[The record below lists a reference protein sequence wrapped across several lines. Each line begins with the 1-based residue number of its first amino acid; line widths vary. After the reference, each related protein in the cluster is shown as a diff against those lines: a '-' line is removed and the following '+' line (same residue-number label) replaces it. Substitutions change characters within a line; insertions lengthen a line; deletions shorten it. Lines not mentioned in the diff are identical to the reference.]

1 MGNRG
6 SIPNIE
12 QLGAE
17 AQHLFEA
24 TNAES
29 PLGCALIVG
38 ASIERAVLALVGKY
52 FVDGDTAKGMLGEN
66 GVLGTFASSSKIAYC
81 LGLISKGMFQ
91 NINRIGHIR
100 NIFAHSNIP
109 VDFDNPGVVEV
120 CNRLTFPRVSLHIV
134 VGKGSPTPLNE
145 LHKTPR
151 DRFTA
156 VGIYTYSEL
165 LVKALLTE
173 HRERCIDGW
182 DS

>member
-1 MGNRG
+1 MGNRR

-17 AQHLFEA
+17 TQHLFDA
-24 TNAES
+24 INAES

-52 FVDGDTAKGMLGEN
+52 LVDGDTAKGMLSEN
-66 GVLGTFASSSKIAYC
+66 SVLGTFAYCSKIAYC

-109 VDFDNPGVVEV
+109 IDFNEPGVVEV
-120 CNRLTFPRVSLHIV
+120 CNRLTFPKVALHIV
-134 VGKGSPTPLNE
+134 VEKAKHTPLDE

-151 DRFTA
+151 DRFSA
-156 VGIYTYSEL
+156 VGVFTFSEL
-165 LVKALLTE
+165 LGKAMLTE